1 LLKSVF
7 LSHFMKGSA
16 HVLYHVL
23 LVALSTGIAFSLPA
37 LTSFIAQKL
46 LFYWSF
52 IEDEKVFLI
61 AAEIALAIL
70 FVLLFN
76 YIGASWKNRRTSQMA
91 RSSGMVYCF
100 PPGRF
105 FAQRRVRK
113 LKQQQGLNR
122 DILIISATGVRTF
135 VDPQTDLH
143 GILEKCR
150 EARIMLLNPHSDGA
164 RARSKSMLNPN
175 VTPELFDQQIRKSID
190 FLKELKV
197 ARKNITLK
205 LYDDPPYL
213 KLAILGDYLWMK
225 HYHPGLDVHSMPEY
239 VFKHDQNPGA
249 LYTPFYQYFLMRW
262 KDSNIPE
269 YDLDTDELI
278 YRDMAG
284 NEIRRETFNEPRFRI
299 TPQNADT
306 SSSLWGSR
314 LDS

>member
-1 LLKSVF
+1 LFKRLF
-7 LSHFMKGSA
+7 PSHFIKGS
-16 HVLYHVL
+16 VRILYHVL

-37 LTSFIAQKL
+37 VTSFIAQKL

-61 AAEIALAIL
+61 GIEITLAIL
-70 FVLLFN
+70 FMLFFN
-76 YIGASWKNRRTSQMA
+76 YLGASWRNMRISKMA

-105 FAQRRVRK
+105 LAQRKIRK

-122 DILIISATGVRTF
+122 DVLIISATGVRTF

-143 GILEKCR
+143 RILQNCR
-150 EARIMLLNPHSDGA
+150 EAKIMLLNPHSDGA
-164 RARSKSMLNPN
+164 RARAKSMLDPN
-175 VTPELFDQQIRKSID
+175 VTPEVFNEQIRKSID
-190 FLKELKV
+190 FLKELKAV
-197 ARKNITLK
+197 QKNITLK

-239 VFKHDQNPGA
+239 LFKHDQNPGS
-249 LYTPFYQYFLMRW
+249 LYTPFYQYFLTRW

-269 YDLDTDELI
+269 YDLDTDEII
-278 YRDMAG
+278 YRDIAG
-284 NEIRRETFNEPRFRI
+284 NELRRENFNESQARV

-306 SSSLWGSR
+306 SARLGESR